1 MVPITWCFFHYMVS
15 VLDAVKAERVR
26 SGSEKPDYRYLKQ
39 DLEFV
44 GGQGRFEMRISG
56 AFDGRYTWQAP

>member
-1 MVPITWCFFHYMVS
+1 MVS
-15 VLDAVKAERVR
+15 LFDAVKAENGEGG
-26 SGSEKPDYRYLKQ
+26 SGKTDYRYLKQ

-56 AFDGRYTWQAP
+56 AFDGRHTWQAP